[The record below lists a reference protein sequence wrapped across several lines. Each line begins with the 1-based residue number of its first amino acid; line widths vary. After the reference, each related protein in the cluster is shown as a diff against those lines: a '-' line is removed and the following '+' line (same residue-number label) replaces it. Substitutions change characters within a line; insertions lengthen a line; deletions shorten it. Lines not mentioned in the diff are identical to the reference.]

1 MPYVKLDT
9 GLLDSSLWLAPDQT
23 RLFLAALLMAQ
34 PQEFH
39 QPLAVL
45 PVGSTEPTG
54 ELLEP
59 GWYGFVPAAG
69 PALVARTMLPL
80 AAGMAAL
87 TALCSPDPDSRTP
100 TNQGRRLARID
111 GGFVVL
117 NYMAYRDRDYSAA
130 ERMRRLRAR
139 RKAEAPGVTLRR
151 NEAPQEAPRRPASN
165 PPPALA
171 RDERAESAG
180 FAPVGDHI
188 ADALRANSR
197 NGLRESVTGDV
208 TVTQAEAEGRGRKN
222 TTRVDASPATEGA
235 PFAVTPN
242 ARTNGADQTPDQD
255 PNDARGWQA
264 CREAYP
270 GAPRSDWIT
279 AEHAARQ
286 AVATGRATWSELL
299 AGVTRYRDHC
309 ARTGRLVANPARWF
323 GAHDEPWKAP
333 WTVPTNGPAPPPP
346 PDPLVMRIRD
356 LVSHVRPPG
365 ITDAANA
372 QLRGAALELEQEAR
386 RHAEPLAW
394 LTANTPDAIR
404 RLTAATT
411 RKD

>member
-139 RKAEAPGVTLRR
+139 RKAETPSVTANIR
-151 NEAPQEAPRRPASN
+151 NE
-165 PPPALA
+165 
-171 RDERAESAG
+171 
-180 FAPVGDHI
+180 
-188 ADALRANSR
+188 LRQ
-197 NGLRESVTGDV
+197 SVTGDV

-242 ARTNGADQTPDQD
+242 ARTNGAKPEPDQD
-255 PNDARGWQA
+255 PNDTAGWQA
-264 CREAYP
+264 CRSTYP

-279 AEHAARQ
+279 AEHAARN

-299 AGVTRYRDHC
+299 AGVTRYREHC

-372 QLRGAALELEQEAR
+372 QLRSAAIELEQDAR

-404 RLTAATT
+404 RLTAATI